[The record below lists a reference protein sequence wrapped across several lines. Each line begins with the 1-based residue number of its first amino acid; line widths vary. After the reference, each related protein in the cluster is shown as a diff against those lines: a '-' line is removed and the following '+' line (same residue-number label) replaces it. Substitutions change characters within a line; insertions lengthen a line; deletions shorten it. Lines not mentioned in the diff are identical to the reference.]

1 MMRKRLSA
9 IAAAVTVAFSSLTGC
24 SLITVSPNEVV
35 LKVNDSEL
43 TADVANFYA
52 RYTQAQYET
61 YFAYMGNNMWNT
73 EADEGKTYEEA
84 IKDSIQDELKRM
96 LVLEQH
102 MKDYDVVLSDA
113 EKDVVA
119 KAAKE
124 FDEDNSLE
132 NKEKIMSNKEAVER
146 MLTLIAVEQRMRTEI
161 QKDAD
166 KNVSDDEAARKKMDY
181 VFFSYDKTEG
191 DTSADM
197 TDEEKA
203 AVKKKAEDFAK
214 SAKED
219 SDKFLELAGE
229 QDVDVQDAAFDAET
243 ETPNTDLVKAADALK
258 KDEGTDVIET
268 ENGCYVAKVT
278 SLKDKDATES
288 RKKEII
294 TEREN
299 QLYTDVTET
308 WLEEAKTEVNEKA
321 WEKISFNDLGVTMK
335 QAESEPYADEVK
347 TDDQAES
354 TESGE

>member
-1 MMRKRLSA
+1 MRKRLLM
-9 IAAAVTVAFSSLTGC
+9 IAAAMTVAVSSLTGC
-24 SLITVSPNEVV
+24 SLIAANPDEVV
-35 LKVNDSEL
+35 LKVDDSEL

-61 YFAYMGNNMWNT
+61 YFAYMGNDMWNT
-73 EADEGKTYEEA
+73 EADKGKTYEEA
-84 IKDSIQDELKRM
+84 VKESIQDELKKM

-102 MKDYDVVLSDA
+102 MKDYDVTLSDA
-113 EKDVVA
+113 EKEVIA

-132 NKEKIMSNKEAVER
+132 NKEKIMSDKEAVER
-146 MLTLIAVEQRMRTEI
+146 MLTLMAVEQRMRTEI
-161 QKDAD
+161 QRDAD

-181 VFFSYDKTEG
+181 VLFSYQKQEG
-191 DTSADM
+191 DTSAEM
-197 TDEEKA
+197 TDAEKA
-203 AVKKKAEDFAK
+203 EVKKKAEAFAE

-229 QDVDVQDAAFDAET
+229 QDIEVQDAAFAAET
-243 ETPNTDLVKAADALK
+243 EVPDAELVKAADALK
-258 KDEGTDVIET
+258 KNEVTDVIET
-268 ENGCYVAKVT
+268 ESGCYVAKVT

-299 QLYTDVTET
+299 QLYSDITEK
-308 WLEEAKTEVNEKA
+308 WLKAAKSEVNKKA

-335 QAESEPYADEVK
+335 QAEKEPYADEVK

-354 TESGE
+354 GENGE

>member
-181 VFFSYDKTEG
+181 VFFSYDKT
-191 DTSADM
+191 DR
-197 TDEEKA
+197 
-203 AVKKKAEDFAK
+203 K
-214 SAKED
+214 S
-219 SDKFLELAGE
+219 
-229 QDVDVQDAAFDAET
+229 VV
-243 ETPNTDLVKAADALK
+243 
-258 KDEGTDVIET
+258 
-268 ENGCYVAKVT
+268 
-278 SLKDKDATES
+278 
-288 RKKEII
+288 
-294 TEREN
+294 
-299 QLYTDVTET
+299 
-308 WLEEAKTEVNEKA
+308 
-321 WEKISFNDLGVTMK
+321 
-335 QAESEPYADEVK
+335 
-347 TDDQAES
+347 
-354 TESGE
+354 